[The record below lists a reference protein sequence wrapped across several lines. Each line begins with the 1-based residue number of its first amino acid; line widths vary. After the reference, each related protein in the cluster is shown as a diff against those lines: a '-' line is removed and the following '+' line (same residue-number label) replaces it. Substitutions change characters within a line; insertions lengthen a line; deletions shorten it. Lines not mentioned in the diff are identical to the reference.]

1 MVFLVPSITKKALA
15 SITAVAT
22 GTCGP
27 EGQTHPCQ
35 FSLVGKSLDFGK
47 WIGTPTESGTKVS
60 WSTTGNEKAQHLVIE
75 GLPGDEKGSVT
86 YKVGEE
92 TAVLSFDNPMIGF
105 NKCSISG
112 IGGSCTAGSGYNDA
126 VFKYDLRSP
135 PGCKELKATIAED
148 ELANSALW
156 NME

>member
-1 MVFLVPSITKKALA
+1 MDFKGQTTALSAIVVFVGMVFLVPAITEKALA
-15 SITAVAT
+15 AITGVAT

-27 EGQTHPCQ
+27 EGQTHRCQ
-35 FSLVGKSLDFGK
+35 FSFVDKSLDLGK

-60 WSTTGNEKAQHLVIE
+60 WSTTGNGVF

-112 IGGSCTAGSGYNDA
+112 IGGSCTAGSGYNA
-126 VFKYDLRSP
+126 VFTYNLRST
-135 PGCKELKATIAED
+135 K
-148 ELANSALW
+148 
-156 NME
+156 